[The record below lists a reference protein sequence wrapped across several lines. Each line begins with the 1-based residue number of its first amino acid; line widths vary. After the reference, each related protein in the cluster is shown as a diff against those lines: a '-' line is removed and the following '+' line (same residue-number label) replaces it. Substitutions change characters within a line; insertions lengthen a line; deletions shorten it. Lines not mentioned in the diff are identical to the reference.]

1 MFFLKKLTSIFSR
14 SLVQILLYFNHFISA
29 KKTISKQDLLNF
41 FKKIEPIETGRP
53 LTRLGNNFDG
63 GYLIPND
70 LSNLTKCF
78 TIGVGN
84 DISFEDDLLKKGIN
98 SYFADGTVDCL
109 PMQSKN
115 FTFIKKNISITN
127 SDKYITINDFI
138 KNGLKNSSEDF
149 ILKIDIE
156 GAEYR
161 NIQHLEENFLIQARI
176 LVVEFHYM
184 QRILSGLYFSNVIEP
199 TFAKILKTHSVV
211 HIHPNNDS
219 GFYIYNKKKIFKTL
233 EITFLRNDRIIKKQK
248 KLQYSSQLDRP
259 TNPKKKE
266 LIIPENY
273 FN

>member
-1 MFFLKKLTSIFSR
+1 MFLRKFISKISR
-14 SLVQILLYFNHFISA
+14 SFVQFLLYFNKFIFLTNANSN
-29 KKTISKQDLLNF
+29 KNLLNF

-53 LTRLGNNFDG
+53 LIRLGNDFDG

-84 DISFEDDLLKKGIN
+84 DISFEHDLSKKGIH
-98 SYFADGTVDCL
+98 SYLADGTVNSL
-109 PMQSKN
+109 PMEGSK
-115 FTFIKKNISITN
+115 FTFIKKNISN
-127 SDKYITINDFI
+127 STLEKYLTINDFI
-138 KNGLKNSSEDF
+138 KSGLKNSSEDL

-156 GAEYR
+156 GAEYS
-161 NIQHLEENFLIQARI
+161 NIQHLETNLLTQARI

-184 QRILSGLYFSNVIEP
+184 QRILSGLYFFNVIEP
-199 TFAKILKTHSVV
+199 TFEKILKTHSVV

-219 GFYIYNKKKIFKTL
+219 GFYIYNKKKMFKTL

-248 KLQYSSQLDRP
+248 KLQYSHKLDRP

-266 LIIPENY
+266 LIISENY